1 MAANSTVVEDFIS
14 RWRGADGSELANAQ
28 SFTRELCDLLGV
40 PVPDPA
46 QADTRDNAYVFERRV
61 IFNNADGTTAE
72 GRIDCFKRGAFVLE
86 NKKLKQGEHTKGFSV
101 AMLAAH
107 KQAEQYARALPAH
120 EGRPPFLMVVDVG
133 NIIEIFAE
141 FSRSGATYTPFPDP
155 RSHRIK
161 IDDLREEKIRE
172 RLRTIWLD
180 PASLDPTRQSAKVT
194 REIAA
199 QLAGIAK
206 SLEAANYGAERV
218 GSFLTRCLF
227 TFFAEDV
234 GLLPKRSFTDLLES
248 LAQTPDQF
256 VPLLTELWQ
265 AMDVGKFSVALRLNV
280 LQFNGKLFKNPD
292 VLPLDRDQIAL
303 LIEAGRKDWSQVE
316 PAIFGTLLERALN
329 PVERHTLGA
338 HYTPR
343 AYVERLVLP
352 TVIEPLREE
361 WSNAQTAALTLASEG
376 KVKEAENVLREFQ
389 NRLCNVRVL
398 DPACG
403 SGNFL
408 YVTLEHLK
416 RLEGEVLNQLHD
428 LNVSMSLET
437 EGLTVDP
444 HQFLGIELNPRAASI
459 AEMVLWI
466 GYLQWH
472 FKTKGSAQPPQPV
485 LRDFKNIENRD
496 AVLAYDSVELLRD
509 ERGVPVSRWD
519 GKTFKKHA
527 VTGEDVPD
535 ETAKE
540 PTKKYINPRKAEWP
554 QADFVV
560 GNPPFIGASRM
571 INALGEGY
579 VDALRKTWK
588 EVPDSSDLVMFWWSH
603 AADLLCSKQLQRFGF
618 ITTNSLKQTF
628 NRRVLEN
635 HMNSKQPL
643 SLVFAIPD
651 HPWVDNVDG
660 AAVRIAMTVAEFG
673 QKAGQLHTVESEID
687 VGEDEPELLIGVSK
701 GKLHADLR
709 IGADITSAFVLRAN
723 EKLAIKGFELGSQGF
738 LVSKKEGDDW
748 INNKPDCATVVK
760 PYMNGSDLVKG
771 VCDRSVIDFFGLSQ
785 KEAMNFPEQY
795 QKLFISV
802 HDERVVNREER
813 TASNWWL
820 FRRSGEKIRS
830 AISETKRFIATTR
843 TAKYRVFQFLDSR
856 TVAESKI
863 VIIAISDAFFH
874 GVLSSYLHVSWAL
887 CSGGM
892 LGVGNDPTYNHT
904 DCFNKFPFPI
914 ATEEQ
919 KVKIRALAERLDAH
933 RKKQQAQYAGLT
945 LTDMYNVLEKLKSG
959 DALTAKEKT
968 IHVQGLVSV
977 LKQLHDE
984 LDMAVLDT
992 YGWEDLKMLQARV
1005 NGEPIEQYA
1014 RELPPVGA
1022 GLEVAMSVIPQDR
1035 QEAMRELDERILE
1048 RLVSLNGQRAREE
1061 REGLIR
1067 WLRPEYQN
1075 PQGNNATIQIISVQS
1090 EMDIETEVGV
1100 PEIFAVEKLTW
1111 PKGDIEQ
1118 VKAVIDVLTMSK
1130 SSLDLDA
1137 IAAHFAGKGT
1147 WKKRLPSILEMLVV
1161 VGKVRADG
1169 SGFGLA

>member
-1 MAANSTVVEDFIS
+1 MSGSSAIEDFIT

-28 SFTRELCDLLGV
+28 SFTRELCEMLGV

-46 QADTRDNAYVFERRV
+46 RADTRDNAYVFERRV
-61 IFNNADGTTAE
+61 IFNNADGSTAE
-72 GRIDCFKRGAFVLE
+72 GRIDCFRRGAFVLE
-86 NKKLKQGEHTKGFSV
+86 NKKLKQGEHTKGFGV

-161 IDDLREEKIRE
+161 IDDLRDEKIRD

-180 PASLDPTRQSAKVT
+180 PTSLDPTRQSAKVT

-329 PVERHTLGA
+329 PVERHALGA

-389 NRLCNVRVL
+389 HRLCNVRVL

-496 AVLAYDSVELLRD
+496 AVLAYDNIELLLD
-509 ERGVPVSRWD
+509 EKGVPMSRWD
-519 GKTFKKHA
+519 GKTLKKHP

-535 ETAKE
+535 ESAQITIE
-540 PTKKYINPRKAEWP
+540 KYINPHKAEWP

-579 VDALRKTWK
+579 VEALRKTWK

-635 HMNSKQPL
+635 HMNSKHPL

-651 HPWVDNVDG
+651 HPWVDNADG
-660 AAVRIAMTVAEFG
+660 AAVRIAMTVAEKG
-673 QKAGQLHTVESEID
+673 QKVGRLLTVDAEKD
-687 VGEDEPELLIGVSK
+687 VGQDEPELSIIASK
-701 GKLHADLR
+701 GSLHADLR
-709 IGADITSAFVLRAN
+709 IGANITSAAMLFSNKNLTSRGYMLFGSGFILTSEEAGILARNDSVGGDHPLVLSYRNGRDLSDKPRGVMVIDAFGFSVDKLRSQYPAAYQWLFERVKPERDAN
-723 EKLAIKGFELGSQGF
+723 KDKAIRENWWIFGRTRPELRSYCRG
-738 LVSKKEGDDW
+738 LPRY
-748 INNKPDCATVVK
+748 IATVETTK
-760 PYMNGSDLVKG
+760 
-771 VCDRSVIDFFGLSQ
+771 
-785 KEAMNFPEQY
+785 
-795 QKLFISV
+795 
-802 HDERVVNREER
+802 HR
-813 TASNWWL
+813 T
-820 FRRSGEKIRS
+820 
-830 AISETKRFIATTR
+830 
-843 TAKYRVFQFLDSR
+843 FQFLD
-856 TVAESKI
+856 ESI
-863 VIIAISDAFFH
+863 APDNMLVCFAISDAFH
-874 GVLSSYLHVSWAL
+874 LGVLSSNIHVTWAL
-887 CSGGM
+887 AAGGR
-892 LGVGNDPTYNHT
+892 LGVGNDPRYNKSR
-904 DCFNKFPFPI
+904 CFEPFPFPV

-919 KVKIRALAERLDAH
+919 QAKIRALAEQLDAH
-933 RKKQQAQYAGLT
+933 RKKQQAQHAELT
-945 LTDMYNVLEKLKSG
+945 LTGMYNVLEKLKSG
-959 DALTAKEKT
+959 EALNAKEKI
-968 IHVQGLVSV
+968 IHEQGLVSV

-984 LDMAVLDT
+984 IDIAVLDA
-992 YGWEDLKMLQARV
+992 YGWNDLEEQMQIV
-1005 NGEPIEQYA
+1005 NGNATTDKPRADIKRA
-1014 RELPPVGA
+1014 
-1022 GLEVAMSVIPQDR
+1022 
-1035 QEAMRELDERILE
+1035 LDETLLE
-1048 RLVSLNGQRAREE
+1048 RLVALNSERADEE
-1061 REGLIR
+1061 KRGIVR

-1075 PQGNNATIQIISVQS
+1075 KQGADTAVAVISVQS
-1090 EMDIETEVGV
+1090 EMDVDTETESTVV
-1100 PEIFAVEKLTW
+1100 VAEKQAW
-1111 PKGDIEQ
+1111 PKGDIDQ
-1118 VKAVIDVLTMSK
+1118 VKAVIDVLAASK
-1130 SSLDLDA
+1130 SLLDIDA
-1137 IAAHFAGKGT
+1137 IAAHFSGKGA

-1161 VGKVRADG
+1161 VGKVRMDADKYG
-1169 SGFGLA
+1169 IA

>member
-1 MAANSTVVEDFIS
+1 MAVNNTAVEDFIT

-28 SFTRELCDLLGV
+28 SFTRELCEMLGV

-46 QADTRDNAYVFERRV
+46 RADTRDNAYVFERRV

-72 GRIDCFKRGAFVLE
+72 GRIDCFRRGAFVLE
-86 NKKLKQGEHTKGFSV
+86 NKKLKQGEHTKGFGV

-161 IDDLREEKIRE
+161 LDDLRDEKIRE

-234 GLLPKRSFTDLLES
+234 GLLPKRSFTELLES

-329 PVERHTLGA
+329 PVERHALGA

-361 WSNAQTAALTLASEG
+361 WSTAQTAALTLASEG

-389 NRLCNVRVL
+389 HRLCNVRVL

-496 AVLAYDSVELLRD
+496 AVLAYDSIELLLD
-509 ERGVPVSRWD
+509 KNGVPVSRWD
-519 GKTFKKHA
+519 GRTFKKHP

-535 ETAKE
+535 ETAQV
-540 PTKKYINPRKAEWP
+540 PTEKYINPRKAEWP

-560 GNPPFIGASRM
+560 GNPPFIGNKRM
-571 INALGEGY
+571 RDALGDGY
-579 VDALRKTWK
+579 VEALRGVWSD
-588 EVPDSSDLVMFWWSH
+588 VPESADFVMFWWHH
-603 AADLLCSKQLQRFGF
+603 AAELTRCGQLRQFGL
-618 ITTNSLKQTF
+618 ITTNSLRQSF
-628 NRRVLEN
+628 NRKILEMHLN
-635 HMNSKQPL
+635 AKNPL

-651 HPWVDNVDG
+651 HPWVDAAEG
-660 AAVRIAMTVAEFG
+660 ADVRIAMTSAVAG
-673 QKAGQLHTVESEID
+673 NVNGQLQISTRETDTGHGEID
-687 VGEDEPELLIGVSK
+687 VDFHSKK
-701 GKLHADLR
+701 GKLFADLAV
-709 IGADITSAFVLRAN
+709 GANVAAALALKANLEISTRGVLPHG
-723 EKLAIKGFELGSQGF
+723 EGF
-738 LVSKKEGDDW
+738 LVSIDAARSIGLESVAGLENYIRPFRNGRD
-748 INNKPDCATVVK
+748 INQN
-760 PYMNGSDLVKG
+760 SRDLY
-771 VCDRSVIDFFGLSQ
+771 VIDLFGLSSDEARQ
-785 KEAMNFPEQY
+785 KYPAVY
-795 QKLFISV
+795 QHLL
-802 HDERVVNREER
+802 ERVKPDRDHNPRPSRKEK
-813 TASNWWL
+813 WWL
-820 FRRSGEKIRS
+820 FGETNPKLRANLSGLNRYIVTVQTSKHRC
-830 AISETKRFIATTR
+830 F
-843 TAKYRVFQFLDSR
+843 VFLDHQILPDD
-856 TVAESKI
+856 KL
-863 VIIAISDAFFH
+863 IAIASDDAWLH
-874 GVLSSYLHVSWAL
+874 GVLSSVIHGTWAL
-887 CSGGM
+887 ASGAR
-892 LGVGNDPTYNHT
+892 LGIGNDPVYNKSS
-904 DCFNKFPFPI
+904 CFEAFAFPV

-919 KVKIRALAERLDAH
+919 QAKIRALAEQLDAH
-933 RKKQQAQYAGLT
+933 RKKQQAQHAELT
-945 LTDMYNVLEKLKSG
+945 LTGMYNVLEKHKNG
-959 DALTAKEKT
+959 DALNAKEKS
-968 IHVQGLVSV
+968 INEQGLVSV

-984 LDMAVLDT
+984 LDIAVLDA
-992 YGWEDLKMLQARV
+992 YSWNDLAEQMQIV
-1005 NGEPIEQYA
+1005 NGNATTDKPRTDIKRA
-1014 RELPPVGA
+1014 
-1022 GLEVAMSVIPQDR
+1022 
-1035 QEAMRELDERILE
+1035 LDETLLE
-1048 RLVSLNGQRAREE
+1048 RLVALNSERADEE
-1061 REGLIR
+1061 KRGIVR
-1067 WLRPEYQN
+1067 WLRPEFQN
-1075 PQGNNATIQIISVQS
+1075 KGIQNKQGADTAAAIISVQS
-1090 EMDIETEVGV
+1090 EMDVDTETEVAIV
-1100 PEIFAVEKLTW
+1100 VTEKQAW
-1111 PKGDIEQ
+1111 PKGDIDQ
-1118 VKAVIDVLTMSK
+1118 VKAVIDVLAASK
-1130 SSLDLDA
+1130 SLLDIDA
-1137 IAAHFAGKGT
+1137 IAAHFTGKGA

-1161 VGKVRADG
+1161 VGKTRAEG
-1169 SGFGLA
+1169 EKYGLA

>member
-1 MAANSTVVEDFIS
+1 MSGSSAVDDFIT

-28 SFTRELCDLLGV
+28 SFTRELCEMLGV

-46 QADTRDNAYVFERRV
+46 RADTRDNAYVFERRV
-61 IFNNADGTTAE
+61 IFNNADGSTAE
-72 GRIDCFKRGAFVLE
+72 GRIDCFRRGAFVLE
-86 NKKLKQGEHTKGFSV
+86 NKKLKQGEHTKGFGV

-161 IDDLREEKIRE
+161 IDDLRDEKIRD

-180 PASLDPTRQSAKVT
+180 PTSLDPTRQSAKVT

-265 AMDVGKFSVALRLNV
+265 AMDVGKFSLALRLNV

-329 PVERHTLGA
+329 PVERHALGA

-389 NRLCNVRVL
+389 HRLCNVRVL

-408 YVTLEHLK
+408 YVTLEHMK

-496 AVLAYDSVELLRD
+496 AVLTYDDKQELLD
-509 ERGVPVSRWD
+509 ETGKPVTRWD
-519 GKTFKKHA
+519 GKTTKKHP

-535 ETAKE
+535 ETAQV
-540 PTKKYINPRKAEWP
+540 PTEKYINPRKAEWP
-554 QADFVV
+554 KADFVV

-579 VDALRKTWK
+579 VEALRKTWK

-651 HPWVDNVDG
+651 HPWVDNADG
-660 AAVRIAMTVAEFG
+660 AAVRIAMTVAELG
-673 QKAGQLHTVESEID
+673 QKVGQLRTVESEKD
-687 VGEDEPELLIGVSK
+687 VGEDEPELLISASK

-709 IGADITSAFVLRAN
+709 IGADITGVKQLLAN
-723 EKLAIKGFELGSQGF
+723 ADLSH
-738 LVSKKEGDDW
+738 EG
-748 INNKPDCATVVK
+748 VK
-760 PYMNGSDLVKG
+760 PHGMGFVVSPDEAQSLGLGKIEGLKTYIRPYVNGRDLADKP
-771 VCDRSVIDFFGLSQ
+771 RNMMIIDFFGLDDS
-785 KEAMNFPEQY
+785 EARNQY
-795 QKLFISV
+795 PAAYQWIL
-802 HDERVVNREER
+802 ERVKPERDQNNREIYR
-813 TASNWWL
+813 RNWWIFGEPRKDMRPAL
-820 FRRSGEKIRS
+820 SGLLRY
-830 AISETKRFIATTR
+830 ISTIK
-843 TAKYRVFQFLDSR
+843 TAKHRVFQFLDKS
-856 TVAESKI
+856 VIPDSKLI
-863 VIIAISDAFFH
+863 VITSEDSH
-874 GVLSSYLHVSWAL
+874 LLGVFSSYAHILFSTEAGSH
-887 CSGGM
+887 
-892 LGVGNDPTYNHT
+892 LGVGNDPTYVKGKS
-904 DCFNKFPFPI
+904 FEAFPFPV

-919 KVKIRALAERLDAH
+919 KEKIRALAEQLDAH
-933 RKKQQAQYAGLT
+933 RKKQQAQYAELT
-945 LTDMYNVLEKLKSG
+945 LTGMYNVLEKLKSG
-959 DALTAKEKT
+959 EALNAKEKT
-968 IHVQGLVSV
+968 IHEQGLVSV

-984 LDMAVLDT
+984 LDLAVLDA
-992 YGWEDLKMLQARV
+992 YGWNDLAEQMQIV
-1005 NGEPIEQYA
+1005 NGNAATDKPRSDIKRA
-1014 RELPPVGA
+1014 
-1022 GLEVAMSVIPQDR
+1022 
-1035 QEAMRELDERILE
+1035 LDETLLE
-1048 RLVSLNGQRAREE
+1048 RLVALNSERADEE
-1061 REGLIR
+1061 KRGIVR

-1075 PQGNNATIQIISVQS
+1075 KQGADADAAVISVQS
-1090 EMDIETEVGV
+1090 EMDVDAEADI
-1100 PEIFAVEKLTW
+1100 AVVIAEKLPW

-1118 VKAVIDVLTMSK
+1118 VKAVIEVLAASK
-1130 SSLDLDA
+1130 SLLDVDA
-1137 IAAHFAGKGT
+1137 IAAHFTGKGA
-1147 WKKRLPSILEMLVV
+1147 WKKRLPSILEMLEV

-1169 SGFGLA
+1169 DKFGVV

>member
-1 MAANSTVVEDFIS
+1 MAVNNPAVEDFIT

-28 SFTRELCDLLGV
+28 SFTRELCEMLGV

-46 QADTRDNAYVFERRV
+46 RADTRDNAYVFERRV

-72 GRIDCFKRGAFVLE
+72 GRIDCFRRGAFVLE
-86 NKKLKQGEHTKGFSV
+86 NKKLKQGEHTKGFGV

-161 IDDLREEKIRE
+161 LDDLRDENIRQ
-172 RLRTIWLD
+172 RLQTIWLD
-180 PASLDPTRQSAKVT
+180 PSSLDPTRQSAKVT

-248 LAQTPDQF
+248 LAQAPDQF

-329 PVERHTLGA
+329 PTERHSLGA

-389 NRLCNVRVL
+389 HRLCNVRVL

-509 ERGVPVSRWD
+509 EKGVPVSRWD
-519 GKTFKKHA
+519 GKTFKKHP

-535 ETAKE
+535 ETAQI
-540 PTKKYINPRKAEWP
+540 PTEKYINPRKAEWP

-560 GNPPFIGASRM
+560 GNPPFIGNKRM
-571 INALGEGY
+571 RDALGDGY
-579 VDALRKTWK
+579 VEALRGAWSD
-588 EVPDSSDLVMFWWSH
+588 VPESADFVMFWWHH
-603 AADLLCSKQLQRFGF
+603 AAELTRAGQLRQFGL
-618 ITTNSLKQTF
+618 ITTNSLRQSF
-628 NRRVLEN
+628 NRKILEIHLN
-635 HMNSKQPL
+635 AKNPL

-651 HPWVDNVDG
+651 HPWVDAAEG
-660 AAVRIAMTVAEFG
+660 AAVRIAMTVACTSKNNGRLLTISREEELPEEF
-673 QKAGQLHTVESEID
+673 LIVFSEKNGAIQ
-687 VGEDEPELLIGVSK
+687 S
-701 GKLHADLR
+701 DLR
-709 IGADITSAFVLRAN
+709 IGANVHGSSLLASN
-723 EKLAIKGFELGSQGF
+723 ESLAVQGVILVGEGFRLKKSEALELKYSVPCQEIRPYLIGRDVVQRPEERYVIDLNNYEASDAMKLHPNLMNILIQK
-738 LVSKKEGDDW
+738 V
-748 INNKPDCATVVK
+748 KPDRDANK
-760 PYMNGSDLVKG
+760 DKQFREQWWRWGRRRP
-771 VCDRSVIDFFGLSQ
+771 DFFAATQ
-785 KEAMNFPEQY
+785 E
-795 QKLFISV
+795 IS
-802 HDERVVNREER
+802 
-813 TASNWWL
+813 
-820 FRRSGEKIRS
+820 
-830 AISETKRFIATTR
+830 RFIATCR
-843 TAKYRVFQFLDSR
+843 TAKHRIFLFVDAL
-856 TVAESKI
+856 TVPDAKL
-863 VIIAISDAFFH
+863 IAIALDNALDL
-874 GVLSSYLHVSWAL
+874 GILSSEIHKTWSLAT
-887 CSGGM
+887 GAM
-892 LGVGNDPTYNHT
+892 LGVGNDPTYNHSESFT
-904 DCFNKFPFPI
+904 KFPFPV

-919 KVKIRALAERLDAH
+919 QVKIRVFAEQLDAH
-933 RKKQQAQYAGLT
+933 RKNQQAQHPELT
-945 LTDMYNVLEKLKSG
+945 LTGMYNVLEKLKSG
-959 DALTAKEKT
+959 EALNAKEKT
-968 IHVQGLVSV
+968 IHEQGLVSV
-977 LKQLHDE
+977 LKQLHDQ
-984 LDMAVLDT
+984 LDIAALDA
-992 YGWEDLKMLQARV
+992 YGWNDLAEQMQIV
-1005 NGEPIEQYA
+1005 NGNAATDKPRADIKRA
-1014 RELPPVGA
+1014 
-1022 GLEVAMSVIPQDR
+1022 
-1035 QEAMRELDERILE
+1035 LDETLLE
-1048 RLVSLNGQRAREE
+1048 RLVALNSERADEE
-1061 REGLIR
+1061 KRGIVR

-1075 PQGNNATIQIISVQS
+1075 KQGADTVAAVISVQS
-1090 EMDIETEVGV
+1090 EMDVDTETET
-1100 PEIFAVEKLTW
+1100 AVVVAEKQAW

-1118 VKAVIDVLTMSK
+1118 VKAVIDVLAASK
-1130 SSLDLDA
+1130 SLLDVDS
-1137 IAAHFAGKGT
+1137 IAAHFTGKGA

-1161 VGKVRADG
+1161 VGKTRADG
-1169 SGFGLA
+1169 DKYGLV